1 MEPTHWN
8 SGAYGENPWIEIPN
22 YAPVFGKKVK
32 RSKLLFYIKEIV
44 KKDWN
49 ARTFATFLWWNTG
62 GPCNSRIFGGIED
75 PRVTKP
81 RLTSNV
87 LVLKS

>member
-1 MEPTHWN
+1 MN
-8 SGAYGENPWIEIPN
+8 KLR
-22 YAPVFGKKVK
+22 FKKK
-32 RSKLLFYIKEIV
+32 EEKLRIFSRKIR
-44 KKDWN
+44 N
-49 ARTFATFLWWNTG
+49 ADYTG